1 MYSLLLLALRSI
13 LSSII
18 GSSFYKWFQ
27 STKFGIWFLLKLDN
41 FMIYLSDK
49 YDIELMKKEVK
60 WRADYPYL
68 ANKIDSLEDEID
80 EIYKKINS
88 NEKSK

>member
-27 STKFGIWFLLKLDN
+27 STKFGIWFQLKLDN

-60 WRADYPYL
+60 WRAHYPYL

>member
-1 MYSLLLLALRSI
+1 
-13 LSSII
+13 
-18 GSSFYKWFQ
+18 
-27 STKFGIWFLLKLDN
+27 
-41 FMIYLSDK
+41 MIYLSDK